1 MTHKYQN
8 RNLPSAIIEL
18 FDKSQ
23 YQLNRMTRQL
33 QTCTLR
39 PRSDLYNGDLM
50 FDIFDCWN
58 RIGSRLRE
66 EVNFAEFKKKLKIV
80 HNKFLPCDKINCYI
94 CKN

>member
-1 MTHKYQN
+1 
-8 RNLPSAIIEL
+8 
-18 FDKSQ
+18 
-23 YQLNRMTRQL
+23 
-33 QTCTLR
+33 
-39 PRSDLYNGDLM
+39 M

-80 HNKFLPCDKINCYI
+80 QNKFLPCDKINCYI

>member
-1 MTHKYQN
+1 MRGDFK
-8 RNLPSAIIEL
+8 LSSANVT
-18 FDKSQ
+18 
-23 YQLNRMTRQL
+23 LNEPLNVPFNAYLNEIPTWR
-33 QTCTLR
+33 
-39 PRSDLYNGDLM
+39 GLM

-80 HNKFLPCDKINCYI
+80 QNKFLPCDKINCYI